1 MTLLWINKSDLILT
15 IGLIILSDAMTKHPN
30 ERNVERQGLLLLVV
44 QRVAHHGWE
53 SGQHKLKAVSW

>member
-53 SGQHKLKAVSW
+53 SG